1 MDIIKSL
8 TGRTANG
15 SKWEL
20 TFSGNYL
27 GIYHY
32 SLVIDGMG
40 DEARAITVRGRESA
54 CNRAALLDEVAEE
67 LASLEDSEQS
77 GAFKDALE
85 YFPEILQLPGKL
97 QAELADL
104 CESGWTIEAVED
116 TQIEL
121 CMKHSTDV
129 EDVLVYR
136 RNLKSWLIESISG
149 QFTGSTATEA
159 IARDA
164 EHTAEMLDPMVWRAW

>member
-1 MDIIKSL
+1 MKIIQSL
-8 TGRTANG
+8 
-15 SKWEL
+15 
-20 TFSGNYL
+20 SGNTTEGTEWVLQFSTTYRSRVW
-27 GIYHY
+27 Y
-32 SLVIDGMG
+32 SLVIDGDG
-40 DEARAITVRGRESA
+40 LSATHIDVTREQA
-54 CNRAALLDEVAEE
+54 CDRDQLMKVAY
-67 LASLEDSEQS
+67 
-77 GAFKDALE
+77 DALDFE
-85 YFPEILQLPGKL
+85 LEFGSENFEEALEHCPEILQLPGKL
-97 QAELADL
+97 QAEIAALCADHWTV
-104 CESGWTIEAVED
+104 ESVDD

-136 RNLKSWLIESISG
+136 RNLKSWLIKSMSG